1 MTWASGWSYKSIE
14 CSECMDAW
22 MRTGGDCIV
31 RVGGDG
37 GRGNDDDGDYDVEMM
52 RRMHVEQRRRLR
64 RRGLLALPDWLTAY
78 PPTKNTAA
86 SQPASAHHILQQAH
100 PPGGSPSP
108 PTPPT
113 VRQTSIPRPQS
124 LHASSRGTTFHLFP
138 PPPSSTH
145 HRPPRHCDARRT
157 TSTIIVEHLRWN
169 WCHRCRGASVQRIV
183 ALVVGIREHHPG
195 RTHPTN
201 HHHGRPPTPPELFA
215 QCLLHVLQL
224 PLVARLSTCCCKR
237 RWEVIEEK
245 CRSDS
250 MKMAT
255 TSSTTSM
262 TKIIIT
268 NTLNESTDQRP
279 ESVSTLWPHR
289 MISDSIRIQHTESK
303 SNRKNQVL
311 LIDNHDPLRM
321 VENFAGKMLA
331 RDRSWSFSN
340 NPISESMFKRSRPV
354 VGKNHPFSKCF
365 SQPIVGLSCASCGS
379 SGQSCYVAGAGR
391 CPLLDDHPPHR
402 SSTHPVASC
411 PLLLLV
417 AIAIPKFRRH
427 QSSHSRRSRACRI
440 LH

>member
-1 MTWASGWSYKSIE
+1 MN
-14 CSECMDAW
+14 AW
-22 MRTGGDCIV
+22 MHGCGLAETALCGWVVTAVAVMMTTATTTWRWCGACTLNSGGDCDAV
-31 RVGGDG
+31 
-37 GRGNDDDGDYDVEMM
+37 DY
-52 RRMHVEQRRRLR
+52 
-64 RRGLLALPDWLTAY
+64 LLCPTDWLPTR
-78 PPTKNTAA
+78 PPRIPQPA
-86 SQPASAHHILQQAH
+86 SQPRRITYYNKHIHPEAPHHHRHRRLFDRR
-100 PPGGSPSP
+100 PSHDP
-108 PTPPT
+108 SRCTHRHVGQP
-113 VRQTSIPRPQS
+113 SIC
-124 LHASSRGTTFHLFP
+124 FP